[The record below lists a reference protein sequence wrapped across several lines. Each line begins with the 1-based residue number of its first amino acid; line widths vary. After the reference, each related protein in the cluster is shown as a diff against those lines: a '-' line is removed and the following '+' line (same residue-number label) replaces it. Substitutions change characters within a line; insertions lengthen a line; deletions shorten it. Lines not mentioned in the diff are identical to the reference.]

1 MRGKQALKRSI
12 APDTKFSRTDLAKFI
27 NYIMERGKKTVA
39 EDIVYEMMTIIS
51 DKTKLD
57 PLEVFE
63 TAIRNVS
70 PTVEIKGRRVG
81 GANYQVPIAVRSERS
96 LTLACRWL
104 ITAAKVKKGK
114 KMSAK
119 LAEEFIAAYNNEGAA
134 IKKKTDTYKMAEANR
149 AFAHFGRS

>member
-1 MRGKQALKRSI
+1 MRGKQAPKRAI

-27 NYIMERGKKTVA
+27 NYIMQRGKKTIA
-39 EDIVYEMMTIIS
+39 EDIVYEMMEVIS
-51 DKTKLD
+51 EKTKLD

-63 TAIRNVS
+63 TAIRNIA

-96 LTLACRWL
+96 FTLACRWI
-104 ITAAKVKKGK
+104 ITAAKAKKGK
-114 KMSAK
+114 KMSER
-119 LAEEFIAAYNNEGAA
+119 LAEEFIAAYNNEGTAF
-134 IKKKTDTYKMAEANR
+134 KKKTDTYKMAEANR